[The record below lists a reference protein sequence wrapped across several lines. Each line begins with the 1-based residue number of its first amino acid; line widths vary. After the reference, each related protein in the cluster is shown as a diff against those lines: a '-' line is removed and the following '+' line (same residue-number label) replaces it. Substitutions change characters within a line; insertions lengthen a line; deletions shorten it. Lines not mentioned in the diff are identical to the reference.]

1 MIEAKLDADVGV
13 LHVRPVAALAQTD
26 FRELAALADPFI
38 EERGSLPGLL
48 LEIGRFPGWEDIAA
62 FVEHFRF
69 VRDHHKHLAR
79 VAVVTAQALGELAEK
94 VASHFVA
101 AQVRHYASGQLA
113 QACAWAAGADDSTA
127 QGS

>member
-69 VRDHHKHLAR
+69 VRDHHKHIAR
-79 VAVVTAQALGELAEK
+79 VAVVTDQALGELAEK

-113 QACAWAAGADDSTA
+113 QARAWAAGADDNATHEM
-127 QGS
+127 

>member
-13 LHVRPVAALAQTD
+13 LHVRPVSALAQSD

-38 EERGSLPGLL
+38 EERGSLPGLV

-69 VRDHHKHLAR
+69 VRDHHKHIAR
-79 VAVVTAQALGELAEK
+79 VAVVTDQALGELAEK

-113 QACAWAAGADDSTA
+113 QACAWAAGANDSTA